1 VTPVADL
8 AHEAARRYVDAI
20 PLADL
25 ARELLQRAGAQTW
38 AAYPPFV
45 NDLERVLRTVLE
57 AALVEYLTIPQLT
70 ALARFYSTPEGAA
83 VMGKLCAVHDV
94 VALALQVAVGNWAR
108 ELDARIRALSS
119 AGVPAPPKEE
129 PR

>member
-1 VTPVADL
+1 MTVADL
-8 AHEAARRYVDAI
+8 ADEAARRYVDTV

-25 ARELLQRAGAQTW
+25 ARELLTRAGAPTW

-45 NDLERVLRTVLE
+45 NDLARVLRSVLE
-57 AALVEYLTIPQLT
+57 APLVEYLTIPQFA
-70 ALARFYSTPEGAA
+70 ALARFYATPEGAA
-83 VMGKLCAVHDV
+83 VMGKLLAVHDV

-108 ELDARIRALSS
+108 ELGARIRAQSS

-129 PR
+129 PQ

>member
-1 VTPVADL
+1 MTVADL
-8 AHEAARRYVDAI
+8 GHEAARRYVDAI
-20 PLADL
+20 PLTDL
-25 ARELLQRAGAQTW
+25 ARELLQRAGAPTW
-38 AAYPPFV
+38 AALSAV
-45 NDLERVLRTVLE
+45 RERSRARPAQCPRGPARRVSDD
-57 AALVEYLTIPQLT
+57 PQLA

-83 VMGKLCAVHDV
+83 VMGKLLAVNDV
-94 VALALQVAVGNWAR
+94 VTLALQIAVGNWAR

>member
-1 VTPVADL
+1 VP
-8 AHEAARRYVDAI
+8 
-20 PLADL
+20 
-25 ARELLQRAGAQTW
+25 TW

-45 NDLERVLRTVLE
+45 NDLARVLRSVFE
-57 AALVEYLTIPQLT
+57 AALVEYLTIPQLA
-70 ALARFYSTPEGAA
+70 ALARFYATAEGAA
-83 VMGKLCAVHDV
+83 VMGKLLAVNDV

-129 PR
+129 PQ

>member
-1 VTPVADL
+1 MTVADL

-25 ARELLQRAGAQTW
+25 ARELLKRAGAPAW

-45 NDLERVLRTVLE
+45 DDLERVLRSVFE

-70 ALARFYSTPEGAA
+70 ALARFYASPEGTA
-83 VMGKLCAVHDV
+83 VMGKLVAVHDV
-94 VALALQVAVGNWAR
+94 VTLALQVAAGNWVR

-119 AGVPAPPKEE
+119 AGVPAPQKEE

>member
-1 VTPVADL
+1 MTVTDL

-25 ARELLQRAGAQTW
+25 ARELLKRAGRQTW

-45 NDLERVLRTVLE
+45 NDLARVLRSVLE
-57 AALVEYLTIPQLT
+57 AALVEYLTIPQLA
-70 ALARFYSTPEGAA
+70 ALARFYAMPEGAA
-83 VMGKLCAVHDV
+83 VMGKLLAVNDV

-108 ELDARIRALSS
+108 ELDARIRAAQSS
-119 AGVPAPPKEE
+119 AGVPAPPKED